1 MSRARPQTGRRVV
14 PRGRDAIRGPRII
27 RIHTEGRVTERDYL
41 NYWGRRNDGVRI
53 DWGESGMSPAGLV
66 ARAQQDAQ
74 ASRRSSRRHGSPA
87 FDEIW
92 CVFDVDAHPDVSQA
106 ITEAEQSGINVA
118 VSNPCFELWLVLHR
132 ENQRA
137 HVERR
142 RIQQRASR
150 LGLIDGKSIPDA
162 ALRLLSES
170 YEEAKRRARELDV
183 WHDEN
188 DSMPRSNPSS
198 DVWRLVDRLRS

>member
-1 MSRARPQTGRRVV
+1 M
-14 PRGRDAIRGPRII
+14 
-27 RIHTEGRVTERDYL
+27 
-41 NYWGRRNDGVRI
+41 
-53 DWGESGMSPAGLV
+53 
-66 ARAQQDAQ
+66 
-74 ASRRSSRRHGSPA
+74 
-87 FDEIW
+87 
-92 CVFDVDAHPDVSQA
+92 FDVDAHPDVSQA
-106 ITEAEQSGINVA
+106 ITEVEQSGINVA